1 MMDSQKKRKE
11 ITALIDNIK
20 MHSDRLTES
29 KNVPILELSVIL
41 SKITRLHEKTV
52 ILKYLLAKEQNH
64 EEEEFGIEDIYKE
77 KEHLEKEIPQIETSR
92 EEEKEEN
99 TPPVNKSLIDNQSV
113 EKTIEEEPEVEEKE
127 EAETETE
134 EKASKVEVN
143 EDDKPTHSPE
153 ESVEKKETQP
163 KTEEIISSIEVEP
176 KELPDLNEQY
186 AEEEDPSLSEQLRKQ
201 PIADLMTAIGLNER
215 YLYANELFDGDIE
228 AFREVVKILNEF
240 GHKEQALKYFKEQ
253 LIPTYEWDA
262 KNVLVKALY
271 LLVERR
277 YQS

>member
-1 MMDSQKKRKE
+1 MKQ
-11 ITALIDNIK
+11 
-20 MHSDRLTES
+20 
-29 KNVPILELSVIL
+29 
-41 SKITRLHEKTV
+41 
-52 ILKYLLAKEQNH
+52 
-64 EEEEFGIEDIYKE
+64 
-77 KEHLEKEIPQIETSR
+77 
-92 EEEKEEN
+92 
-99 TPPVNKSLIDNQSV
+99 
-113 EKTIEEEPEVEEKE
+113 
-127 EAETETE
+127 
-134 EKASKVEVN
+134 
-143 EDDKPTHSPE
+143 
-153 ESVEKKETQP
+153 
-163 KTEEIISSIEVEP
+163 
-176 KELPDLNEQY
+176 QY

-262 KNVLVKALY
+262 KNDLVKALY

>member
-1 MMDSQKKRKE
+1 MDSQKKRKE

-262 KNVLVKALY
+262 KNDLVKALY